1 MAGSLQ
7 HCQRAVKQKKAPLP
21 RAGAK
26 QTPQKRQRDRRTD
39 QVLANHSTAVCR
51 RATGPEAV
59 LPLRD
64 LPSAGGGSVLVTGN
78 TVLGGSLDEFA
89 EIVARSINRR
99 GQFA

>member
-1 MAGSLQ
+1 M
-7 HCQRAVKQKKAPLP
+7 
-21 RAGAK
+21 
-26 QTPQKRQRDRRTD
+26 
-39 QVLANHSTAVCR
+39 
-51 RATGPEAV
+51 
-59 LPLRD
+59 RD

>member
-1 MAGSLQ
+1 MAEGGIVT
-7 HCQRAVKQKKAPLP
+7 RPTFAMIGEA
-21 RAGAK
+21 
-26 QTPQKRQRDRRTD
+26 
-39 QVLANHSTAVCR
+39 
-51 RATGPEAV
+51 GPEAV